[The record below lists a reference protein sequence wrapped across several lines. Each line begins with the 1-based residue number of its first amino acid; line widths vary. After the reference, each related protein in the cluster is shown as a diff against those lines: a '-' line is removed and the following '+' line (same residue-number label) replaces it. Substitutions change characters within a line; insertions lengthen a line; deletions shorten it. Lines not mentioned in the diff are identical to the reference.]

1 MNKRV
6 LVTAI
11 LGVIMAVFVGYV
23 ITDYHQNTGSQS
35 AGRKGQRSRADEK
48 G

>member
-11 LGVIMAVFVGYV
+11 LGVIMAVLVGYV
-23 ITDYHQNTGSQS
+23 ITDYHQNTSN
-35 AGRKGQRSRADEK
+35 RASFV
-48 G
+48 